1 MDAPVDYSID
11 DLASRTIIKEYG
23 DITFVIPPSAS
34 TFHPADI
41 QPGSSMVTIP
51 GCSMLPES
59 ERAAVFAQ
67 AQLQQML
74 GCDGSSLS
82 SRLRCL
88 TPPLDED
95 EEAELSKSLELDAR
109 LALERDGCPPCYP
122 SGLEIPLHRPP
133 EKYKAIVQYWQSFPQ
148 TDDMVLRAQLSNWRA
163 FRASQRNIRRGFR
176 DNSFSKFVDAVRDRL
191 QKHGI
196 NEQVNLGLDL
206 EKQTHLQTW
215 IEYLHHNL
223 KRMEQFEKRRDRLK
237 KELSGTIKAED
248 MKTVL
253 DELGIAERDLERHK
267 VLLIWVEEER
277 RTMAA
282 KAKTI
287 TRGKNNQSTIS
298 RTARRTSARRTS
310 ATMGQV
316 EASRS
321 MPNIRKRQHRKPTT
335 AENELTTRDREGVPR
350 SSGTQTLKH
359 QSAGHTHPKETSA
372 NYQRRLPKDHV
383 THLRSGTQRGTLP
396 QADPVRSGR
405 RKEQGR
411 LEHPCEHFR
420 TRSGRISKPPTRWVP
435 R

>member
-1 MDAPVDYSID
+1 MDAPVDYSINE
-11 DLASRTIIKEYG
+11 LASRTIIKEYG

-34 TFHPADI
+34 TFHPADV
-41 QPGSSMVTIP
+41 QPGNSMVTIP
-51 GCSMLPES
+51 GCSKLPES

-67 AQLQQML
+67 AQ
-74 GCDGSSLS
+74 
-82 SRLRCL
+82 CL

-95 EEAELSKSLELDAR
+95 EETELSKSLELDAR
-109 LALERDGCPPCYP
+109 LTLERDGCPPCYP

-133 EKYKAIVQYWQSFPQ
+133 EKYKAIVQYWQSFPH

-163 FRASQRNIRRGFR
+163 FRASQSNLRRGFR
-176 DNSFSKFVDAVRDRL
+176 DNAFSKFVDAVRNRL

-206 EKQTHLQTW
+206 EQQTHLQTW

-237 KELSGTIKAED
+237 EELSGAIKAED
-248 MKTVL
+248 METVL
-253 DELGIAERDLERHK
+253 NELEIAERDLERHK
-267 VLLIWVEEER
+267 VLLVWIEEER
-277 RTMAA
+277 RTMEA
-282 KAKTI
+282 KAKI
-287 TRGKNNQSTIS
+287 IRRGKNNRSIIS
-298 RTARRTSARRTS
+298 RTARRTSARGIP

-321 MPNIRKRQHRKPTT
+321 VPKIRKCQHRKPTT

-359 QSAGHTHPKETSA
+359 RSTGHTHPKETSA

-383 THLRSGTQRGTLP
+383 PHLRSGTQRGTLH
-396 QADPVRSGR
+396 QADRVRSGR

-411 LEHPCEHFR
+411 LEQPCEHFR